1 MNHRDRSFAT
11 SGVVSVLFLV
21 VCVVTGSQDWAPW
34 STLPE
39 PASMQ
44 CTVCV
49 IQEAILM
56 GGRRD
61 DGISNEIVAV
71 NIMNPL
77 VNAQLSPALPIHS
90 TGQFCARS
98 GLAVLASIQ
107 GSTLAPVSP
116 TPDYNVYM
124 ATFAATPGPNGYS
137 TSTPWLSIGKGKYNR
152 TRTGFGTAA
161 GEMGVF
167 MFGGVTDADVYTN
180 LIEAYNQT
188 SKKWIP
194 VGYMPRSD
202 SIFTTYCNCQTSEH
216 RYYIV
221 LVCQQCT
228 PPPNERGLMKI
239 LMYSLA
245 TFSFTNT
252 LIHDF
257 GSYFLSLRSVSLS
270 HFVVMMV
277 VVSNS
282 TNPTMFYYDIFQNQ
296 ISYVATSDFPELRS
310 HGSVFPITTNMY
322 FAGGEYFNGTLSDEV
337 DTVPAL
343 PSIAVVPDHTNY
355 TYFVGQNITFT
366 VGICHAGL
374 TLRLASTPSCGSA
387 LPGVPDME
395 CSVLAGDD
403 GQVVIPVGEVPAG
416 GVAICLSTGFCPPAN
431 ETRIS
436 CTQSGNYNFEDCL
449 FDNCCWDA
457 DLKECFQYTAASEEQ
472 RHYFLANVAA
482 ITIVVPEDD
491 SQSAF
496 EKFITGV
503 AGIITVVTVALVL
516 IIGGGALA
524 WRILR
529 ASPEEEEEEG
539 SAHPL
544 DQHGKYKVL
553 CKLGQGGF
561 GTVYL
566 VARKSDSERFAMKYI
581 ICKDEEER
589 NYAIKEF
596 ELLHDSQGHP
606 NMIRLIEMFMNW
618 TDEVESI
625 PTVNYSEGKEDDPT
639 QARLLQRRCS
649 SPSGAPS
656 SRGGSGSSG
665 GRSGSPSSR
674 SSRKSTKSK
683 KETQMPL
690 LQMAPKYV
698 CIVMDYC
705 PEGDL
710 AHYILRTYQ
719 LGATVAES
727 MVLQVLQQ
735 CCSLLSHLHGL
746 RPPIVHR
753 DLKPENILI
762 KDNGTHVIVTD
773 FGLAQQIEKSYLT
786 TRAGSL
792 HYVAPECWKRHY
804 TAAVDVWAMGCI
816 AYGMCTG
823 RVTAETARVMFSDAR
838 DKNFERSIRQDLRG
852 YSDKL
857 RNIVIGMLQTTA
869 AKRLTTSQV
878 LVALETAD
886 GKLPDGA
893 TPGPAPSPAKT
904 PSTLSTENQRLLRA
918 TPEKAT
924 PPHSS
929 P

>member
-1 MNHRDRSFAT
+1 MRKMLSPQ
-11 SGVVSVLFLV
+11 SVLILLLLIASL
-21 VCVVTGSQDWAPW
+21 TGGSQDWAPW

-49 IQEAILM
+49 IQEAVLM

-61 DGISNEIVAV
+61 DGISNAIVAV
-71 NIMNPL
+71 NIMNRL
-77 VNAQLSPALPIHS
+77 VNAELSPALPIHS

-98 GLAVLASIQ
+98 GLGVLASIQ

-116 TPDYNVYM
+116 TPDYNVYT
-124 ATFAATPGPNGYS
+124 ATFSSIPGPDGYS
-137 TSTPWLSIGKGKYNR
+137 TSTSWISIGKGKYNR
-152 TRTGFGTAA
+152 TRTGFGSAA
-161 GEMGVF
+161 GEMTLF
-167 MFGGVTDADVYTN
+167 MFGGVTSANLYTN

-188 SKKWIP
+188 SQKWIP

-202 SIFTTYCNCQTSEH
+202 SIFSTYCNCQTSEH
-216 RYYIV
+216 RYVIV
-221 LVCQQCT
+221 LVCQQCS
-228 PPPNERGLMKI
+228 PQPNERGLMKI
-239 LMYSLA
+239 LVYDLT
-245 TFSFTNT
+245 TFSFGNT

-257 GSYFLSLRSVSLS
+257 GSYFLSIRSVSLS

-282 TNPTMFYYDIFQNQ
+282 TNPIMFYYDVFQNQ
-296 ISYVATSDFPELRS
+296 ISYVITSDFPELRS

-322 FAGGEYFNGTLSDEV
+322 FAGGEYVNGSLSDEV

-343 PSIAVVPDHTNY
+343 PAIAVVPDHTNY
-355 TYFVGQNITFT
+355 TYFVGQNITFS
-366 VGICHAGL
+366 VGICNAGL
-374 TLRLASTPSCGSA
+374 SLRLASTPSCGTP
-387 LPGVPDME
+387 LEGVPDME
-395 CSVLAGDD
+395 CSVLAGGN
-403 GQVVIPVGEVPAG
+403 GQVVIPVGDVPAG
-416 GVAICLSTGFCPPAN
+416 GVAICLSTGYCPKAN
-431 ETRIS
+431 ESRVS
-436 CTQSGNYNFEDCL
+436 CASSGNYNFEDCL

-457 DLKECFQYTAASEEQ
+457 DAQECFQYAYATEEQ

-482 ITIVVPEDD
+482 ITIVFPESDN
-491 SQSAF
+491 QSAF

-503 AGIITVVTVALVL
+503 TGIITVVAVALVL
-516 IIGGGALA
+516 IVGGGALA

-529 ASPEEEEEEG
+529 ATPDEEPEEG

-625 PTVNYSEGKEDDPT
+625 PTVNYSGGDEDDPT
-639 QARLLQRRCS
+639 QARLLQKRCS
-649 SPSGAPS
+649 SPNGPS
-656 SRGGSGSSG
+656 SRGGGSGSSG
-665 GRSGSPSSR
+665 GRSGSPSTR

-719 LGATVAES
+719 LGTTVAET

-735 CCSLLSHLHGL
+735 CCSLLCHLHGL

-762 KDNGTHVIVTD
+762 KDNGTHMIVTD

-878 LVALETAD
+878 LEVLETAD
-886 GKLPDGA
+886 GRLPAGA

-904 PSTLSTENQRLLRA
+904 ASTLSTENQRLLEA
-918 TPEKAT
+918 TPERA
-924 PPHSS
+924 PPQSS
-929 P
+929 S